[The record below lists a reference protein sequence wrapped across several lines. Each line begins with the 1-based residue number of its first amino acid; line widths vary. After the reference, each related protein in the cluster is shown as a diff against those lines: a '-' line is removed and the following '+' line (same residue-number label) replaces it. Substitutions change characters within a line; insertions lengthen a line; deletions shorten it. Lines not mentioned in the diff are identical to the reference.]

1 MSDMTKEN
9 KAKLAVD
16 SLMDSCKMLAELSKG
31 MERKEGYDA
40 YFVPETF
47 WYNRVHLHSDTSSDI
62 KETIQE
68 VASRVRAGELPP
80 LLSWNEDD
88 FDKKEMKHLLLDA
101 GYVPIVAQILM
112 YISLEGRT
120 PVECAPQVDGIQPE
134 EAEKWSLMTAE
145 AFAKP
150 PETEGMKLL
159 STQEDCDFLVWRESN
174 GDAAGEMLG
183 GTLLICKDKNAGIHE
198 VSTLPEHRRKGI
210 GAALVNRAFDMAVE
224 KGCTYAT
231 LQASELGSYLYSQLG
246 MEEVGYLQNWILPRE

>member
-1 MSDMTKEN
+1 
-9 KAKLAVD
+9 
-16 SLMDSCKMLAELSKG
+16 
-31 MERKEGYDA
+31 
-40 YFVPETF
+40 
-47 WYNRVHLHSDTSSDI
+47 
-62 KETIQE
+62 
-68 VASRVRAGELPP
+68 
-80 LLSWNEDD
+80 
-88 FDKKEMKHLLLDA
+88 
-101 GYVPIVAQILM
+101 
-112 YISLEGRT
+112 
-120 PVECAPQVDGIQPE
+120 
-134 EAEKWSLMTAE
+134 
-145 AFAKP
+145 
-150 PETEGMKLL
+150 MKLL